1 MRPGRLEYLD
11 AARFCAAVSVFLY
24 HLLYVHH
31 GELSEVFLPFKY
43 GIWGVMVFFVISG
56 FVIGMSVEGS
66 TAKMFV
72 LKRVKR
78 LYPAYWVSI
87 AFVVVVAAIVGEVP
101 DALTTIVNLTML
113 QEFLGFEHINGVFW
127 TLTFELLFYF
137 YILCGVFI
145 LKINIRTFN
154 VLWILALCVAH
165 VVDIDIVRKL
175 ILGSY
180 AIYFVFGL
188 QVMLIF
194 KERKLIDWVVLVFI
208 LGLLF
213 FYSRENLQQ
222 YSVYLSDSMGF
233 LGLFKFV
240 FIFLLFS
247 YGFQKILPSKVA
259 YLGEISY
266 PLYLVH
272 PFAMVLSN
280 YFFDN
285 WLDIFVS
292 TFLSF
297 TVSALVL
304 ISERHLRS
312 LMNKLI

>member
-1 MRPGRLEYLD
+1 
-11 AARFCAAVSVFLY
+11 
-24 HLLYVHH
+24 
-31 GELSEVFLPFKY
+31 
-43 GIWGVMVFFVISG
+43 MVFFVISG